1 MNNFSIYEDGYLLI
15 SKKDN
20 FVLLKY
26 DKESSSEWQ
35 FFIVKITNAY
45 VAKFKYYIAWNYE
58 RFSISRDDELLKI
71 RYPDAHEWARAE
83 IVKNFTFDK
92 SEIQSISESRKIPC
106 LVHFTKISNLG
117 SIIKN
122 GILSKE
128 RLIEKS
134 IDFTVNDL
142 VRLDGYLDAI
152 SLSISFP
159 NYKMLYKYMSQDSA
173 SSWVILILDPSIL
186 WKVKCAFCKHNAADI
201 RISKSPIENLMNGHS
216 FSSMFDD
223 IVGVDGEN
231 RVAQHLMDYDPTDV
245 QAEILVFEKINT
257 SFINSIT
264 FVSRQDLNNYS
275 SLVSNIPCILHG
287 HGKGLFASRTYARSN
302 GFRHN

>member
-1 MNNFSIYEDGYLLI
+1 MNNFTVYEDGCLLI

-20 FVLLKY
+20 YLLLKI
-26 DKESSSEWQ
+26 DKESNSEWQ
-35 FFIVKITNAY
+35 SFIVKITNAY
-45 VAKFKYYIAWNYE
+45 VAKVKYNIAWNFE
-58 RFSISRDDELLKI
+58 RFSISQDDELLKI

-83 IVKNFTFDK
+83 IVKNFPLVK
-92 SEIQSISESRKIPC
+92 SEIQSISESRNIPS

-128 RLIEKS
+128 SLLEKRL
-134 IDFTVNDL
+134 DFTVNDL
-142 VRLDGYLDAI
+142 VRLDGHSDAI
-152 SLSISFP
+152 SLSIAFP
-159 NYKMLYKYMSQDSA
+159 NYKMLYKYMSQDSTI
-173 SSWVILILDPSIL
+173 SWVILILDPSIL
-186 WKVKCAFCKHNAADI
+186 WKRKCAFCKHNAADT
-201 RISKSPIENLMNGHS
+201 RISNTPIESLMNGHS

-223 IVGVDGEN
+223 IVGVDGDN

-245 QAEILVFEKINT
+245 QAEILVFGKINP

-264 FVSRQDLNNYS
+264 FVSRQDLNNFS
-275 SLVSNIPCILHG
+275 SLVPTIPCILHG
-287 HGKGLFASRTYARSN
+287 HGKGLFASRTYARSS